1 VTQESTACRVVSSLN
16 LNYSKSFPTLPCGAS
31 VSDSVSVLQQLM
43 NVIQDRRDQPPAKS
57 YTTTLFQAGLPKI
70 AAKLTEETAEVIEA
84 AGEPGDAGRNHTIY
98 EAADVLYHLWVLLA
112 HQRITLPEVEAEL
125 ARRFGISGLDEK
137 ASRPAK
143 LED

>member
-1 VTQESTACRVVSSLN
+1 M
-16 LNYSKSFPTLPCGAS
+16 
-31 VSDSVSVLQQLM
+31 SVLQQLM

-70 AAKLTEETAEVIEA
+70 AAKLTEETTEVIEA

-98 EAADVLYHLWVLLA
+98 EAADVLYHLFVLLA
-112 HQRITLPEVEAEL
+112 NQRITLPEVEAEL

-137 ASRPAK
+137 SESRH
-143 LED
+143 